1 MLDEKLFN
9 KKEVVAVAF
18 SGGMDSTCLIHLLHN
33 SASKLGIT
41 VKAINVEHGIR
52 GESSVLDSEFVKN
65 FCDKYD
71 IELKTY
77 SVCVPLFAKQNGY
90 SEEQAARI
98 LRYECF
104 DNALIDGFCDKIAT
118 AHHSNDNAETVLFNL
133 FRGSSLSGV
142 CGIPKIA
149 CGGKI
154 IRPLLGATKDQIVHY
169 VLSNGLE
176 YVHDESNDENKYT
189 RNFLRNEII
198 PQIEERFPEMQAN
211 VSRFSFLANKDEALL
226 SALSDK
232 LIDNNGV
239 IFSDELNF
247 PLFSRACIKVMKK
260 LGITKDF
267 ESAHIEAIYSL
278 KDCQTGKSVHLKN
291 GVRAFKSKDRVIF
304 ERTEDEQDFE
314 IALSLPFEF
323 HTSKY
328 DILIEKVEN
337 ILKKDPNA
345 LYFDG
350 DKLPKTCVLRTRKT
364 GDEILTFGGVRK
376 SLKKYL
382 NDKKIDAR
390 ISKNLPIIADKS
402 EVYAVC
408 AVDISQ
414 RLKIDET
421 TKNIYKLICKRKGE

>member
-33 SASKLGIT
+33 NADKLGIT

-52 GESSVLDSEFVKN
+52 GESSLLDSEFVKN
-65 FCDKYD
+65 FCKKYD

-77 SVCVPLFAKQNGY
+77 SVCTPLFAKKHGY

-104 DNALIDGFCDKIAT
+104 DNALIEGFCDKIAT

-149 CGGKI
+149 CDGKI
-154 IRPLLGATKDQIVHY
+154 IRPLLSATKEQIVKY
-169 VLSNGLE
+169 VLQNDLE
-176 YVHDESNDENKYT
+176 YVHDGTNDENKYT

-198 PQIEERFPEMQAN
+198 PQIEERFPEMQAS
-211 VSRFSFLANKDEALL
+211 VSRFSSLASKDEALL

-232 LIDNNGV
+232 LIKGSAV

-291 GVRAFKSKDRVIF
+291 GVKAFKSKDRVIF
-304 ERTEDEQDFE
+304 EKIEEKQDFE
-314 IALSLPFEF
+314 ITLTLPFEF

-328 DILIEKVEN
+328 DIIIEKVEN
-337 ILKKDPNA
+337 TAEKEDNA

-350 DKLPKTCVLRTRKT
+350 DKLPKTCVLRTRRT
-364 GDEILTFGGVRK
+364 GDEILSFGGTRK
-376 SLKKYL
+376 SLKKYF

-390 ISKNLPIIADKS
+390 ISKNLPIIASGS

-408 AVDISQ
+408 SVDISLH
-414 RLKIDET
+414 LKIDEK
-421 TKNIYKLICKRKGE
+421 TKDIYKLTCKRKGE